1 MSKQLYE
8 RACCVSMPSREYG
21 WAHGSSSFSLLFP
34 GNIVSYE
41 AAPANI
47 LTSNSGR
54 WSKETVE
61 RARLGGMDRRARD
74 APIIAITQTQK
85 AQLRF

>member
-1 MSKQLYE
+1 MKGL
-8 RACCVSMPSREYG
+8 AVLSMHSREYD
-21 WAHGSSSFSLLFP
+21 WAHGSSSFSLLFR

-41 AAPANI
+41 AAPANV
-47 LTSNSGR
+47 LTSSGGR

-61 RARLGGMDRRARD
+61 RARLGGVDRRARD
-74 APIIAITQTQK
+74 APSIAITQTQK

>member
-1 MSKQLYE
+1 MKVLAVLS
-8 RACCVSMPSREYG
+8 VHTREYS
-21 WAHGSSSFSLLFP
+21 WTHDSSSFRLLFR

-47 LTSNSGR
+47 LTSSGGR
-54 WSKETVE
+54 WSEEAVE
-61 RARLGGMDRRARD
+61 RARLGGVDRKARD
-74 APIIAITQTQK
+74 APSIAITQTQK